1 MDLTQVLPEE
11 ILADVLRRV
20 APRGL
25 AVCRCACK
33 ALLAVIDARRLL
45 RGDLLPLSVGGVF
58 INFYCEHINYNG
70 YLKERKDLIEGGED
84 TEYMEYLKENK
95 LELNSGK
102 EQLVEEKF
110 EWDSENDNILHKEDV
125 VDARGNGY
133 FDILGFHPYKEI
145 AFLGVSMYRG
155 IAYHLK
161 YSKVQDLGYLYPT
174 TCHLALQNECFIT
187 VSFPYTPCLTGYR
200 KRFTDCSGNNIHSYA
215 EYN

>member
-1 MDLTQVLPEE
+1 CCRRKYSPTCSAASRRAALPC
-11 ILADVLRRV
+11 AA
-20 APRGL
+20 APARPCSPSSTPAACCAGTSSRSPS
-25 AVCRCACK
+25 AAYSSISTANVCRSSSPVPPPAPPSP
-33 ALLAVIDARRLL
+33 A
-45 RGDLLPLSVGGVF
+45 
-58 INFYCEHINYNG
+58 
-70 YLKERKDLIEGGED
+70 ERKDLIEGGED

-174 TCHLALQNECFIT
+174 T
-187 VSFPYTPCLTGYR
+187 
-200 KRFTDCSGNNIHSYA
+200 
-215 EYN
+215 